1 MASKNPPP
9 ATPVFT
15 DAEKETPAEAVLFR
29 NLGHPLR
36 RKLIRFVNERGEAS
50 YSDLRDAFHIEPGT
64 LYFHLEQLMTAD
76 APLLTQSKE
85 RIYQITALG
94 RLAATFLNQATDITP
109 STAPPSPTVQ
119 HPRLRQLTYYLGFA
133 PLFRYLNNRSDH
145 LIFESLITLAA
156 IAYLF
161 TLVPLFLIGFLPLD
175 LYLVSIYLPALS
187 FLGSWLLVT
196 VATEGITR
204 FRYPTE
210 QGMRPLFAA
219 TVYAWLPIGLYALIR
234 LIGAPFFAS
243 FPLVTFLFLFLCLTW
258 TLWIYTQAVIHT
270 KRIAMRKAAL
280 TTIII
285 TNVAL
290 LATLLLLLLMLFS

>member
-1 MASKNPPP
+1 MVSKKIQPTPP
-9 ATPVFT
+9 VIT

-29 NLGHPLR
+29 SLGHPLR
-36 RKLIRFVNERGEAS
+36 RKLIRFVNEREQAS

-76 APLLTQSKE
+76 APLLTQSKN
-85 RIYQITALG
+85 RIYQITPLG

-119 HPRLRQLTYYLGFA
+119 HPRLQQLTYYLGFA
-133 PLFRYLNNRSDH
+133 PLFRYLNKRSDH
-145 LIFESLITLAA
+145 LILESLISLAA
-156 IAYLF
+156 LAYLF
-161 TLVPLFLIGFLPLD
+161 TLVPLLLIGFLPLD
-175 LYLVSIYLPALS
+175 LYLISIYMPALS
-187 FLGSWLLVT
+187 FLASWLLVT
-196 VATEGITR
+196 LVTEAITR
-204 FRYPTE
+204 FRYQTRH
-210 QGMRPLFAA
+210 GMRSLFAA

-234 LIGAPFFAS
+234 LIGTPLFVN
-243 FPLVTFLFLFLCLTW
+243 FPLLTFLFLFLCLTW
-258 TLWIYTQAVIHT
+258 TLWIYIQAVIHT